1 MRIFLLIIL
10 LFNLV
15 VADET
20 NITSDE
26 NTSLNSDNNI
36 TITLPEEMDE
46 ENVTNTDVANYNT
59 SKLNI
64 AILINENKFFKYLP
78 SLINSIDAYLLNKDI
93 NFNLK
98 VFDMDN
104 NLTSLNKITQK
115 YNNIFIYSTD
125 PIIVNKLLIY
135 PDNNFFLPIL
145 NKNQLDYNFSSED
158 IQNIYFG
165 GLDFY
170 KQIKK
175 LNNFV
180 IDKNYIIKEN
190 SILSNLI
197 TNIEKNITKPKYIL
211 TYPINYKREL
221 KDLNNSYIFAN
232 TKVVHTAQILSNFTY
247 YRIKPKL
254 ILSTQINYNPLLF
267 SLTNPEDTKKLIV
280 ANSLSLPDLKLLDI
294 NMNLG
299 SDLKFNW
306 LNYTTSVLLNK
317 LYINELGEYPYFLN
331 DFNLYIFN
339 NQINY
344 KTKLYRLLDNGFIE
358 IN

>member
-1 MRIFLLIIL
+1 MRILLLIIL
-10 LFNLV
+10 FLNIIM
-15 VADET
+15 AEEISET
-20 NITSDE
+20 
-26 NTSLNSDNNI
+26 NI
-36 TITLPEEMDE
+36 TITLPDEINE
-46 ENVTNTDVANYNT
+46 ENITNTDIENYNDN

-64 AILINENKFFKYLP
+64 AILINETKFFKYLP

-115 YNNIFIYSTD
+115 YTNIFIYSTN
-125 PIIVNKLLIY
+125 PKIVNQLSNY
-135 PDNNFFLPIL
+135 PDNNFFLPII
-145 NKNQLDYNFSSED
+145 NKNQINNNFSKN

-165 GLDFY
+165 GLNFY
-170 KQIKK
+170 KQIKR

-180 IDKNYIIKEN
+180 TDKNYIIKEK
-190 SILSNLI
+190 SILSNL
-197 TNIEKNITKPKYIL
+197 TTDIEKNTTNPQEIL
-211 TYPINYKREL
+211 SYPINYKRKL
-221 KDLNNSYIFAN
+221 KDLNDSYIFTN
-232 TKVVHTAQILSNFTY
+232 TNVVHTAQILSNFTY
-247 YRIKPKL
+247 YKIESKL

-267 SLTNPEDTKKLIV
+267 SLTNPEDVENFIV
-280 ANSLSLPDLKLLDI
+280 ANSLSLPDIELLDI

-299 SDLKFNW
+299 TDLKFNW
-306 LNYTTSVLLNK
+306 LNYTTSALLNK
-317 LYINELGEYPYFLN
+317 LYVNEMNEYPYFLN

-344 KTKLYRLLDNGFIE
+344 KTKLYRVLDNGFIE